1 MVSPEILHR
10 ASWLPNDVMAR
21 RWADLSDSEASDQLD
36 ELIGA
41 DSEGSDDHDEL
52 TVATVRV
59 EDGGSVYV
67 AMQPRDTVGDLNLW
81 IEKTQGLLRNSFAL
95 SHNGEYLTRR
105 RPMATLAPACVLHLT
120 SRVEDGRPRGMPLLR
135 CNSRAKTKDAIYIT
149 EEARGDPLEF
159 PHATRALS
167 ADPWSQR
174 CLFGPVGNGKDNNS
188 HRDASRAVQWNI

>member
-1 MVSPEILHR
+1 MSGVGDAPR
-10 ASWLPNDVMAR
+10 P
-21 RWADLSDSEASDQLD
+21 RWADLDDDDPTTLSLEEFIEEADALCVS
-36 ELIGA
+36 
-41 DSEGSDDHDEL
+41 
-52 TVATVRV
+52 VRL

-81 IEKTQGLLRNSFAL
+81 IEKTQGLWRNSFAL

-105 RPMATLAPACVLHLT
+105 RSMATLAPACVLHLT
-120 SRVEDGRPRGMPLLR
+120 SRVEDGWPRGMPLLC
-135 CNSRAKTKDAIYIT
+135 CNSRAKTKDAIYIP